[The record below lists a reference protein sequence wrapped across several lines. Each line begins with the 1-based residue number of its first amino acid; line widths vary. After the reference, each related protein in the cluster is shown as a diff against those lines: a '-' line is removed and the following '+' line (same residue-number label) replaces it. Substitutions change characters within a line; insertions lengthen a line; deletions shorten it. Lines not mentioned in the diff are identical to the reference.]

1 MSQSLEI
8 RQNENQVY
16 LNCKCVEYSGRVNV
30 QSEEDPES
38 DIFPLQTICICIGLP
53 IGQLGRQ
60 WTRQQ
65 ANLEQIDQQKGKW

>member
-8 RQNENQVY
+8 RYNENQVY
-16 LNCKCVEYSGRVNV
+16 LKIVNVQNIRV